1 MEFCPDCHNLLS
13 LKIKDSDA
21 GPTGLIY
28 NCHHCSYVRNTNLDE
43 AASKCIYNN
52 PDDVNMM
59 AYFVRRKDRL
69 RHDPTIP
76 HINTIPCPNKDCSS
90 NASGGGNVA
99 NDIFYV
105 TLDKKRLVN
114 LYVCNN
120 CMTHWT
126 NK

>member
-1 MEFCPDCHNLLS
+1 MEFCPDCRNLLS
-13 LKIKDSDA
+13 LKIKDGEN
-21 GPTGLIY
+21 GPVGLSY
-28 NCHHCSYVRNTNLDE
+28 NCHNCSYHRNEDLGKSAT
-43 AASKCIYNN
+43 KCVYNN
-52 PDDVNMM
+52 PENVNMM
-59 AYFVRRKDRL
+59 EYYVRRKDRL

-76 HINTIPCPNKDCSS
+76 HINSIPCPNKECPS
-90 NASGGGNVA
+90 NSTGSDAA

-105 TLDKKRLVN
+105 TLNKVRLSN